1 MSGFGSRDNGSTAF
15 LLNVGSDM
23 TNAKS
28 TLILLLAILSFSCE
42 QNKLG
47 TVDVSTDV
55 PFLASPVVSPDSVYI
70 DGLTPTDSLYSIS
83 VVASVKVKT
92 PRSGLSVTAAAL
104 AAGSGQAVAQAIL
117 HDDGVAPDQV
127 ANDSVYAGKLD
138 FRIKRTAFGR
148 YRVRYVVRK
157 GDGTPGNVVER
168 PLILARANSSPA
180 LANAGIRPSTPPGS
194 SSDSTRV
201 LLTVVASDS
210 DGIGD
215 IRQVTVTPRNTID
228 SSGRAMFDDGN
239 LAQGDQVAGDGVFS
253 CYVWIRPTGSLQ
265 DVEFVF
271 AATDRR
277 NAQSNEVRRSY
288 ANHTPIILRLI
299 VPSTIQRPATDST
312 LVRFFQTVA
321 DSDGLG
327 DIDSVYFRNFTST
340 SPTNFPMFDDG
351 NLTIHGDSVANDGT
365 YSRIV
370 SISAS
375 TTPGPKEFHFY
386 VVDRFGAR
394 DSLVRTI
401 TVQ

>member
-1 MSGFGSRDNGSTAF
+1 MSGFGLRDNGSTAF
-15 LLNVGSDM
+15 LLHDGSDM
-23 TNAKS
+23 TIARS
-28 TLILLLAILSFSCE
+28 TLIFLLAVLSLCCE
-42 QNKLG
+42 KNNLG

-55 PFLASPVVSPDSVYI
+55 PFLSAPVLSPDSIYI
-70 DGLTPTDSLYSIS
+70 DGLVPTDSLYAIS
-83 VVASVKVKT
+83 VVASVQVQS
-92 PRSGLSVTAAAL
+92 PGSGLSLTAAAVSPGGAQTLAL
-104 AAGSGQAVAQAIL
+104 AAL

-127 ANDSVYAGKLD
+127 AHDSVYAGRLE

-148 YRVRYVVRK
+148 YRVQFVARN
-157 GDGTPGNVVER
+157 GSGTSGNVVER
-168 PLILARANSSPA
+168 TLILARANSSPA
-180 LANAGIRPSTPPGS
+180 LASAGIRPSTPPGS

-201 LLTVVASDS
+201 LLTIVASDS

-215 IRQVTVTPRNTID
+215 IRQVMVTPRNTMD
-228 SSGRAMFDDGN
+228 STARAMVDNGN

-253 CYVWIRPTGSLQ
+253 SYLWVRPTGRLQ

-271 AATDRR
+271 AATDRHS
-277 NAQSNEVRRSY
+277 AQSNEVRRSY
-288 ANHTPIILRLI
+288 ANHAPIILRL
-299 VPSTIQRPATDST
+299 VAPSTIQRPATDST

-340 SPTNFPMFDDG
+340 NPTNFPMFDDG

-370 SISAS
+370 SINAA

-394 DSLVRTI
+394 DSLVKTI